1 MTCGRKSEGN
11 LRKGAF
17 LPEVIQTDQLWE
29 KSFSCRNAHERS
41 RTGAKGK
48 MPLQTVNDLL
58 VSRNYVLVVFN
69 GIEVIAG
76 LYGSDFLSEM
86 YKAPAGEMSEKFAL
100 FNYNEL
106 RFNLDTFYSLKE
118 EHGIKDFGDFFIATD
133 LMADLADTDSKA
145 FDRALLKLTLKYFDD
160 GHSRLVTNSWLSGQP
175 DADEAQKSIMDDLGL
190 STNELV
196 SEGTRLKS
204 LRAGFYPDHPE
215 IDPEKDNE
223 KPWFYEEVGDTAVV
237 TFDSFFVSKLD
248 YYKEADPEHADDT
261 IELISYAHSQIT
273 RAGSPV
279 KNVVVDLSC
288 NNGGMTDA
296 AVFLMSWLQSDGES
310 IVAMKS
316 TLTGA
321 QSVGSYLADINLDGN
336 FDEKDKLLYPVAR
349 ADLICNAVVLVI
361 YADIDVDHL

>member
-1 MTCGRKSEGN
+1 
-11 LRKGAF
+11 
-17 LPEVIQTDQLWE
+17 
-29 KSFSCRNAHERS
+29 
-41 RTGAKGK
+41 

-106 RFNLDTFYSLKE
+106 RFNLDTFYGLKE

-248 YYKEADPEHADDT
+248 YYKEADPAHADDT

-361 YADIDVDHL
+361 YADVDVDHL